1 METTNYYKASIS
13 ILIQNVAC
21 HLVLDYNQI
30 DDDSNKKEMIHTAPR
45 SLRVP
50 STMSFEVNNI
60 ISLSKIMDNCSEIGI
75 IPVKNRKNGVLYQS
89 T

>member
-13 ILIQNVAC
+13 ILIQTVAC
-21 HLVLDYNQI
+21 HLVLEYNQI
-30 DDDSNKKEMIHTAPR
+30 DDDSSKKEMIVT
-45 SLRVP
+45 SK
-50 STMSFEVNNI
+50 MSFEVYNI

-89 T
+89 I